1 MANKI
6 LFISIEPKKIGLKLA
21 LMPSKVAI
29 VTGNNV
35 GLGRA
40 ITERL
45 SEIGYQTPEIIRSR
59 NYDLK
64 DPEASSRLV
73 KDIVER
79 YGSIDLLINNVGNY
93 INKPIS
99 QFSFAEWREMIDSNL
114 NSAFYLSQRALP
126 YLREVNGRILNIGY
140 ASMEK
145 LDPSVNVTAYQA
157 AKTGLL
163 VLTRGMAK
171 EEAQHGVLI
180 NMLSPGYMENTVT
193 DAVMPK
199 MPLGRF
205 ATLDEAVDAAFFLV
219 KSNYITGQNL
229 ELAGGWGL

>member
-1 MANKI
+1 
-6 LFISIEPKKIGLKLA
+6 
-21 LMPSKVAI
+21 MPSKIAI

-40 ITERL
+40 LTERL
-45 SEIGYQTPEIIRSR
+45 CEIGYKTPEIIRSQE
-59 NYDLK
+59 YDLK
-64 DPEASSRLV
+64 DPEAAARLV
-73 KDIVER
+73 KNVYER
-79 YGSIDLLINNVGNY
+79 YGSIDLLVNNVGNY

-99 QFSFAEWREMIDSNL
+99 QFSFSEWREMIDSNL

-126 YLREVNGRILNIGY
+126 YLRESQGKILNIGY

-145 LDPSVNVTAYQA
+145 LDPSINVTAYQA

-171 EEAQHGVLI
+171 EEASNGVLI

-193 DAVMPK
+193 DKIMPK
-199 MPLGRF
+199 MPLGRY
-205 ATLDEAVDAAFFLV
+205 ASLDEAVDAAFFLITN
-219 KSNYITGQNL
+219 NYITGQNL